1 MLAVK
6 SETYT
11 KIEIAADHPR
21 IGDPGIKNLGT
32 GGANCT
38 RICMLGGS
46 TKRVLISRE
55 NGHPCL
61 VQSFHAGTPIIG
73 SMKFQN

>member
-11 KIEIAADHPR
+11 KSEIAADHPR
-21 IGDPGIKNLGT
+21 IGDPGIKNNKLGH
-32 GGANCT
+32 GRRKLLPVSACW
-38 RICMLGGS
+38 GGS
-46 TKRVLISRE
+46 TKRDLISRE

-61 VQSFHAGTPIIG
+61 VWSFHAGTP
-73 SMKFQN
+73 SLAE

>member
-11 KIEIAADHPR
+11 KSEITADHPR

-32 GGANCT
+32 GGANLYPYLHVG
-38 RICMLGGS
+38 RS
-46 TKRVLISRE
+46 TKRLLISRE
-55 NGHPCL
+55 NRHPCL
-61 VQSFHAGTPIIG
+61 VRSFHAGTP
-73 SMKFQN
+73 SLAD